1 MTNVNNCSIC
11 GITIYSSYLCS
22 ECKDEISLSTSSG
35 KSFNKEEIATKVKKE
50 REKRKRQEIKEL
62 KSRGKQTELNTI
74 MIPEDEIRILRNK
87 NIQLETESKKLI
99 NLLKEVLENGY
110 KPHCEE
116 NCLEIV
122 TKIQKYL
129 LSKEFK
135 NNKPLIDEEI
145 LNNSNGMTEDERNNL
160 D

>member
-11 GITIYSSYLCS
+11 GITIYNSYLCS
-22 ECKDEISLSTSSG
+22 ECKDEISFNTSSG

-50 REKRKRQEIKEL
+50 REKRKRQKIKQEIK
-62 KSRGKQTELNTI
+62 ELNTI

-99 NLLKEVLENGY
+99 NLLKEILENGY